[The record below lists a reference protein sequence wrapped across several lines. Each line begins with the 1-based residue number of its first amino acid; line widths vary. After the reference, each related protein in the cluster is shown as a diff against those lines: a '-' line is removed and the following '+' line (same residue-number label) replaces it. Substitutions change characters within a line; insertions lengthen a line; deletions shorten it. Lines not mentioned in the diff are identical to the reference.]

1 MILLKYPEPPYL
13 KQSKHHGIER
23 DLINRGNSIRSL
35 INRGNSDI
43 SQLNTGNL
51 KSCNPRKDPTGSE
64 SFPVSAVSS
73 PSFPQ
78 TGDSESS
85 AMCLA
90 HSTTRNFVH
99 TLDPLGEALLQV
111 SYQAAHRAA
120 GGGTYEEHRK
130 MFTTTRSRKE
140 PKSNFFP
147 LSFFPGRKC
156 SFI

>member
-13 KQSKHHGIER
+13 KQSMHHGIER
-23 DLINRGNSIRSL
+23 DL

-43 SQLNTGNL
+43 SQLNTGNS
-51 KSCNPRKDPTGSE
+51 KSCNPGKDPTSSE
-64 SFPVSAVSS
+64 SFPVSALSS

-111 SYQAAHRAA
+111 SYQAAHPAA

-130 MFTTTRSRKE
+130 MFTTTRS
-140 PKSNFFP
+140 S
-147 LSFFPGRKC
+147 C
-156 SFI
+156 CCC